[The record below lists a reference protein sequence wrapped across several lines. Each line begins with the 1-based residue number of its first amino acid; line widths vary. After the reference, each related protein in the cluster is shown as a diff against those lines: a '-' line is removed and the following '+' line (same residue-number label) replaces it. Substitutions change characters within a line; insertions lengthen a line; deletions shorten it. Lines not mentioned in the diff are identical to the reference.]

1 MSRDDNKNKNMRILK
16 TNPVLTI
23 INSYL
28 IDSPQPSTISYLW
41 NFGSLLG
48 LCLVSQIVSG
58 IILGMHYNGTAN
70 LAFTSAEHIM
80 RDVNEGWVVRYTHA
94 NIASFFFLCVYLHIS
109 RGLYYSSYR
118 SPRIGVW
125 VIGTI
130 IFFLMM
136 ATAFLG
142 YVLPYGQMSL
152 WGATVITNLL
162 SAIPWLGKSLVE
174 FVWGGFS
181 VSSATINRFFSL
193 HFTLPFILA
202 ALVVGHLLYLHVSGS
217 SNPMGTTSNADR
229 TAFHPYFSFKDLVT
243 VYLFFIIF
251 TAILFYTPDKLGHS
265 DNYIEANSMQTPASI
280 VPEWYLLPFYAIL
293 RSIPNKLLGVISMF
307 IAILIL
313 LVLPFSD
320 TSNIKGSSYKPLYI
334 IAFWL
339 FAFNFL
345 ILMWLGSCHVEIPFI
360 LAGQVATAYYFSHF
374 LIILPVLGI
383 VDNVISLLGTT
394 WNASFINNKINK

>member
-1 MSRDDNKNKNMRILK
+1 MRIFK
-16 TNPVLTI
+16 SNPVLTI
-23 INSYL
+23 MNSYF

-58 IILGMHYNGTAN
+58 IILAMHYTGTAD
-70 LAFTSAEHIM
+70 LAFNSVEHIM
-80 RDVNEGWVVRYTHA
+80 RDVNDGWLVRMVHA
-94 NIASFFFLCVYLHIS
+94 NIASFFFICTYAHIS

-130 IFFLMM
+130 IFFLMI

-202 ALVVGHLLYLHVSGS
+202 ALAAGHLLYLHVSGS

-229 TAFHPYFSFKDLVT
+229 TAFHPYFVFKDLIT
-243 VYLFFIIF
+243 VFLFFIIF
-251 TAILFYTPDKLGHS
+251 TAIVFYSPDKLGHS

-293 RSIPNKLLGVISMF
+293 RSIPDKLLGVLSMF
-307 IAILIL
+307 VAILIL
-313 LVLPFSD
+313 LVLPFTD
-320 TSNIKGSSYKPLYI
+320 TSNIKGSSYKPLYT

-339 FAFNFL
+339 FALNFL
-345 ILMWLGSCHVEIPFI
+345 ILMWLGSCHVEAPFI
-360 LAGQVATAYYFSHF
+360 IAGQVATVYYFSHF

-383 VDNVISLLGTT
+383 VDNVLSLIGTS
-394 WNASFINNKINK
+394 WNASYINNNTKKA